1 MTDPIDPNAA
11 LGSLAANRIQIRDKA
26 ESGGKALEKTC
37 RDFES
42 LFVNYLMQEMR
53 KTIPEDSLFGGG
65 QAEKIY
71 SSMLDGEVSKTIAQ
85 QRGIGLSAL
94 LYNQLSSV
102 QEADDRT
109 KK

>member
-1 MTDPIDPNAA
+1 MSEPIDLMSA
-11 LGSLAANRIQIRDKA
+11 LGPLSA
-26 ESGGKALEKTC
+26 ERMRAGDQAKPSGKALEKAC

-53 KTIPEDSLFGGG
+53 KTIPEDTLFGGG

-71 SSMLDGEVSKTIAQ
+71 SSMLDSEVSKTISQ
-85 QRGIGLSAL
+85 QRSIGLASL
-94 LYNQLSSV
+94 LYTQLSLV
-102 QEADDRT
+102 DGENDHT

>member
-1 MTDPIDPNAA
+1 MTNPIDPKSTP
-11 LGSLAANRIQIRDKA
+11 GILAANRIASRDQAKPD
-26 ESGGKALEKTC
+26 SKALEKTC

-42 LFVNYLMQEMR
+42 LFINYLMQEMR

-71 SSMLDGEVSKTIAQ
+71 SSMLDNEVSKTMAQ
-85 QRGIGLSAL
+85 QRGIGLAAM

-102 QEADDRT
+102 QEENDRT

>member
-1 MTDPIDPNAA
+1 MTNPIDPKSTP
-11 LGSLAANRIQIRDKA
+11 GILAANRIASRDQAKPD
-26 ESGGKALEKTC
+26 GKALEKTC

-42 LFVNYLMQEMR
+42 LFINYLMQEMR

-71 SSMLDGEVSKTIAQ
+71 SSMLDNEVSKTMAQ
-85 QRGIGLSAL
+85 QRGIGLAAM

-102 QEADDRT
+102 QEANDRT